1 MVNYTTIN
9 HNLGGDCNYGYYKR
23 DEKIEWAI
31 LGSQI
36 RDSVINALEKQVEEI
51 NRHNRTIKTLWIC
64 VAVQGV
70 AICFLGITEIVR
82 ILK

>member
-1 MVNYTTIN
+1 MDITRET
-9 HNLGGDCNYGYYKR
+9 K
-23 DEKIEWAI
+23 KIEGAI

-51 NRHNRTIKTLWIC
+51 NRHNRTIKALWIC

-82 ILK
+82 ILR

>member
-1 MVNYTTIN
+1 MDITRET
-9 HNLGGDCNYGYYKR
+9 K
-23 DEKIEWAI
+23 KIEGAI

-36 RDSVINALEKQVEEI
+36 RDSAINALEKQVEEI

-70 AICFLGITEIVR
+70 VICF
-82 ILK
+82 